1 MNSTQKSNDLLQL
14 FNELKKIMIRENENN
29 WIRGVNLIIE
39 ALTPPDYGGK
49 GSADEAIKYV
59 EATYR
64 NMVSGNGSFSDFFI
78 WRDDFDEREKANKR
92 LDSVR
97 ADIWNLID
105 S

>member
-1 MNSTQKSNDLLQL
+1 MNNVQKSNDLLRL
-14 FNELKKIMIRENENN
+14 FNELKQIMINENEDN

-39 ALTPPDYGGK
+39 SLTPPDYGGK
-49 GSADEAIKYV
+49 GSVDEAVRYV
-59 EATYR
+59 ETTYR

-78 WRDDFDEREKANKR
+78 WRDDFDEREKVNRK

-97 ADIWNLID
+97 SDIWNLID

>member
-1 MNSTQKSNDLLQL
+1 MNNIQKSNDLLKL
-14 FNELKKIMIRENENN
+14 FKELKKIMINENEVN
-29 WIRGVNLIIE
+29 WVRGVDLIIE
-39 ALTPPDYGGK
+39 ALTPPHYGGK
-49 GSADEAIKYV
+49 GSVDKAVEYV

-64 NMVSGNGSFSDFFI
+64 NMVSGNGSFSDFLI
-78 WRDDFDEREKANKR
+78 WRDDFDEREKANKK